1 MRKGYK
7 YIFISISILL
17 LLYGCSNQNDNKK
30 SGMALIKTTQPK
42 PMKLSN
48 TDNVTLPTKVKREV
62 SAIKEIYD
70 VAVIEGNKTI
80 LVAYKVKHLYRFRMK
95 GIEKRLTERLDKEY
109 PDEKF
114 VVSSDYKIFLEAVR
128 LKEALDSR
136 NISKKEAKKRFDNIV
151 KLKEELT

>member
-1 MRKGYK
+1 MKKRWK
-7 YIFISISILL
+7 YTFIIFSVLL
-17 LLYGCSNQNDNKK
+17 LLVGCSNQNDNKD
-30 SGMALIKTTQPK
+30 SSMALIKTTQPT

-48 TDNVTLPTKVKREV
+48 KNSDSLPVKVKKEV
-62 SAIKEIYD
+62 ANIKEIYD

-95 GIEKRLTERLDKEY
+95 SIEKKLTNRLDKEY

-128 LKEALDSR
+128 LREALEEGK
-136 NISKKEAKKRFDNIV
+136 ISKEEARKRFNNIV

>member
-1 MRKGYK
+1 MKKRWK
-7 YIFISISILL
+7 YTLVVFSLL
-17 LLYGCSNQNDNKK
+17 LLLVGCTNQNDNKD
-30 SGMALIKTTQPK
+30 SSMALIKTTQPT

-48 TDNVTLPTKVKREV
+48 KNSDSLPAKVKKEV
-62 SAIKEIYD
+62 ANIKEIYD

-95 GIEKRLTERLDKEY
+95 SIEKRLTKRLKNEY

-128 LKEALDSR
+128 LREAMDAGK
-136 NISKKEAKKRFDNIV
+136 ISKDQARKRFNNIV

>member
-1 MRKGYK
+1 MNKWCK
-7 YIFISISILL
+7 YTFIIFSVLL
-17 LLYGCSNQNDNKK
+17 LLVGCNNENDNEK
-30 SGMALIKTTQPK
+30 SRMALIKTTQPT

-48 TDNVTLPTKVKREV
+48 KNNETLPAKVKKEV
-62 SAIKEIYD
+62 ANIKEIYD

-95 GIEKRLTERLDKEY
+95 SIEKKLTDRLEKEY

-128 LKEALDSR
+128 LREALKTGK
-136 NISKKEAKKRFDNIV
+136 ISKKDAKKRFETIV

>member
-7 YIFISISILL
+7 YAFIILSVLL
-17 LLYGCSNQNDNKK
+17 LVSACSNKNDTKK
-30 SGMALIKTTQPK
+30 SSLALIKTTQPK
-42 PMKLSN
+42 PMKLSSN
-48 TDNVTLPTKVKREV
+48 IKESLPSKVKKEV
-62 SAIKEIYD
+62 AAIKEIYD

-95 GIEKRLTERLDKEY
+95 SIEKKLTSRLEKEY
-109 PDEKF
+109 PNEKF

-128 LKEALDSR
+128 LREDLKSGR
-136 NISKKEAKKRFDNIV
+136 ISKKEAKKRFKTIV

>member
-1 MRKGYK
+1 MHKGCK
-7 YIFISISILL
+7 YIFIIFSVLL
-17 LLYGCSNQNDNKK
+17 FLVGCSNQNDNKK
-30 SGMALIKTTQPK
+30 SSMALIKTTQPT

-48 TDNVTLPTKVKREV
+48 KNNETLPVKVKKEV
-62 SAIKEIYD
+62 ANIKEIYD

-95 GIEKRLTERLDKEY
+95 SIEKKLTERLEKEY

-128 LKEALDSR
+128 LREAL
-136 NISKKEAKKRFDNIV
+136 NTGKISKKEARKRFNDIV